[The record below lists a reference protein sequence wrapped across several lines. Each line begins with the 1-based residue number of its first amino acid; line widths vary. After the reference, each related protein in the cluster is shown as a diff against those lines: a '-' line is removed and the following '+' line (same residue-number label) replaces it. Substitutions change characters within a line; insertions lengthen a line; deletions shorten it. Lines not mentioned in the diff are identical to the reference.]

1 MICTIKF
8 TGCLLLAFMVL
19 TVGTTQIFGQ
29 IIPLG
34 TTIDWTHVGVRG
46 GIVARPNSINVTQ
59 APYNADKT
67 GAADATAAIQAAL
80 NAAGSNDVVYFPDG
94 NYLIE
99 GSLHLYTSYVTLRG
113 DTNSTLIGVGS
124 AGAMLNIGHS
134 GDLNGQVT
142 DYISAGAT
150 NGSTTITLTA
160 APSFAVGDLIG
171 LAQGDATLGTS
182 TFPIINVHQWNYN
195 IQQEEI
201 VTAISGDVVTVSDP
215 IVWNFTNAPV
225 VMAAVG
231 GVTHGVGL
239 ENLIF
244 KTTNAA
250 TGGKGSYGDTIQMF
264 DCYDTWVTNCSVLYS
279 YSYAWSL
286 YYSSHLTIFDNA
298 IRFSQGSGQD
308 HSGLLTANVSGCL
321 IANNIIA
328 DGLQPGIEF
337 DQGTVGNVFFG
348 NFLTNNI
355 IDVDNHAPHPLMNLW
370 EENMFSGYFEM
381 DGYFGSSSHQTLL
394 RNSVGSTYIP
404 LVFKRWAT
412 HMNVVGNVLGSPAGS
427 YPQYTSTAINP
438 IGAMIIQSGYPN
450 IGNNA
455 YVPTTAAVAWN
466 FPLSSGSA
474 GDNSGLIYSS
484 PIFTFTNSQG
494 PTSNLI
500 GNFSAI
506 NGMMATL
513 ANSVYTFQIQDNNN
527 TNLYYPTNGTPLSA
541 TSAGTSTKLALNQ
554 SVTVK
559 AGMTLYV
566 SGQNAYQQL
575 QSSNILTDTING
587 NYDYFHNAVTWNNGV
602 VQAIPT
608 SLLYTNGAPA
618 WWGTNRWPAI
628 DPLSSPVVTM
638 IPAEY
643 LYEYGRPQMVATS
656 PVISVTPASQSF
668 GTVATETTTDQTFT
682 VQNTGGGTLTGSASV
697 AGPFSIISGGSYSLG
712 AGQSQT
718 VTVSYSPTTA
728 GTSSQTITF
737 SGGAGASV
745 TLNGTALI
753 APAQNLQPHAP
764 GS

>member
-1 MICTIKF
+1 
-8 TGCLLLAFMVL
+8 
-19 TVGTTQIFGQ
+19 
-29 IIPLG
+29 
-34 TTIDWTHVGVRG
+34 
-46 GIVARPNSINVTQ
+46 
-59 APYNADKT
+59 
-67 GAADATAAIQAAL
+67 
-80 NAAGSNDVVYFPDG
+80 
-94 NYLIE
+94 
-99 GSLHLYTSYVTLRG
+99 
-113 DTNSTLIGVGS
+113 
-124 AGAMLNIGHS
+124 
-134 GDLNGQVT
+134 
-142 DYISAGAT
+142 
-150 NGSTTITLTA
+150 
-160 APSFAVGDLIG
+160 
-171 LAQGDATLGTS
+171 
-182 TFPIINVHQWNYN
+182 
-195 IQQEEI
+195 
-201 VTAISGDVVTVSDP
+201 
-215 IVWNFTNAPV
+215 
-225 VMAAVG
+225 
-231 GVTHGVGL
+231 
-239 ENLIF
+239 
-244 KTTNAA
+244 
-250 TGGKGSYGDTIQMF
+250 
-264 DCYDTWVTNCSVLYS
+264 
-279 YSYAWSL
+279 
-286 YYSSHLTIFDNA
+286 
-298 IRFSQGSGQD
+298 
-308 HSGLLTANVSGCL
+308 
-321 IANNIIA
+321 
-328 DGLQPGIEF
+328 
-337 DQGTVGNVFFG
+337 
-348 NFLTNNI
+348 
-355 IDVDNHAPHPLMNLW
+355 
-370 EENMFSGYFEM
+370 
-381 DGYFGSSSHQTLL
+381 
-394 RNSVGSTYIP
+394 
-404 LVFKRWAT
+404 
-412 HMNVVGNVLGSPAGS
+412 
-427 YPQYTSTAINP
+427 
-438 IGAMIIQSGYPN
+438 
-450 IGNNA
+450 
-455 YVPTTAAVAWN
+455 
-466 FPLSSGSA
+466 
-474 GDNSGLIYSS
+474 
-484 PIFTFTNSQG
+484 
-494 PTSNLI
+494 
-500 GNFSAI
+500 
-506 NGMMATL
+506 MMATL